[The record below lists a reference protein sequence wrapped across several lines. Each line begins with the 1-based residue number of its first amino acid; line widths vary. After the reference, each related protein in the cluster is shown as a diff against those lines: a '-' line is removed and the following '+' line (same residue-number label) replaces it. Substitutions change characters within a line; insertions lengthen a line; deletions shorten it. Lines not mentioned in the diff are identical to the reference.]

1 MIKFHHFAFVALLHA
16 RINTLRNRTNNNNKI
31 IIYVTVVYLGA
42 IYTTFKFRSSAPRHH
57 QQITSNISFRRILST
72 RYLPNLTVENSQK
85 YARPLRRRRTTGAI
99 APLKACKSP
108 ENSPLVR

>member
-85 YARPLRRRRTTGAI
+85 YAQD
-99 APLKACKSP
+99 LKDVG
-108 ENSPLVR
+108 ERQVL